1 MVMLQAKDVK
11 IHQPSP
17 KLGPRQLGPFKILE
31 RIGDLDFKLELPGWL
46 KLHPVFHVNRLSPY
60 RDNGLAKPPP
70 PDPVVVDGEEEYEVE
85 AVTDSRIVKLGGRG
99 NRTKLQ
105 YYVKWKGYGAGD
117 SSWEDAAAL
126 AHAQAKVRAFH
137 KANPSAP
144 RKIAA
149 TSFADL
155 CMYLRP
161 IHEHTEK
168 PDVEQ
173 FPEVMDLE
181 WETGKYFG
189 PNVRPD
195 SSVV

>member
-1 MVMLQAKDVK
+1 M
-11 IHQPSP
+11 
-17 KLGPRQLGPFKILE
+17 
-31 RIGDLDFKLELPGWL
+31 
-46 KLHPVFHVNRLSPY
+46 
-60 RDNGLAKPPP
+60 
-70 PDPVVVDGEEEYEVE
+70 
-85 AVTDSRIVKLGGRG
+85 
-99 NRTKLQ
+99 KLQ
-105 YYVKWKGYGAGD
+105 YYIKWKGYGAGD